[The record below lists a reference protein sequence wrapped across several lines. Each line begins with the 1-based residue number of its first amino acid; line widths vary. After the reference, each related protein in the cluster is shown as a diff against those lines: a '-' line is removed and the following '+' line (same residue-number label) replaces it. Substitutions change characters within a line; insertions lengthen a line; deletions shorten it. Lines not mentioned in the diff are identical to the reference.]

1 MDYFGM
7 GLWAFPVA
15 IENNRRLTEAEKE
28 QLYFRCK
35 DNYQHNEADRVL
47 NGDSIE
53 DNVDSLMDLAIL
65 SSVNKNV

>member
-15 IENNRRLTEAEKE
+15 IVNNRRLTEAEKE
-28 QLYFRCK
+28 QLYFRYK
-35 DNYQHNEADRVL
+35 DNHQHREADRVL
-47 NGDSIE
+47 NGDIIE
-53 DNVDSLMDLAIL
+53 DKVDSLMNLAIL

>member
-1 MDYFGM
+1 MDYFGI

-15 IENNRRLTEAEKE
+15 IENNKRLTEAEKE

-35 DNYQHNEADRVL
+35 DNHQYREADRVL
-47 NGDSIE
+47 NGDALE
-53 DNVDSLMDLAIL
+53 EHVDSLMNLAIL

>member
-1 MDYFGM
+1 MDYFGI

-15 IENNRRLTEAEKE
+15 IENNKRLTEAEKE

-35 DNYQHNEADRVL
+35 DNHQRLEADRVL
-47 NGDSIE
+47 NGDNLE
-53 DNVDSLMDLAIL
+53 DKVDSFMNLAIL

>member
-1 MDYFGM
+1 MDYFGV

-15 IENNRRLTEAEKE
+15 IENNKRLTEAEKE

-35 DNYQHNEADRVL
+35 DNHQGLEADRVL
-47 NGDSIE
+47 NGDILE
-53 DNVDSLMDLAIL
+53 DKVDSLMNLAIL

>member
-15 IENNRRLTEAEKE
+15 IENNKRLTEAEKE

-35 DNYQHNEADRVL
+35 DNYQHREADRVL
-47 NGDSIE
+47 NGDIIE
-53 DNVDSLMDLAIL
+53 DNVDSLMNLAIL
-65 SSVNKNV
+65 SSFNKNV